1 MLSLIS
7 IISTIPMPWSI
18 EGLFRSAL
26 AQSLHDQPPIFATIG
41 LLYDPATTIDVCIAI
56 VVSQRS
62 NNSRIGLLVVCIGA
76 NSINTSFVALCSLD
90 FFFLLQSHT
99 SSHLFTADHS
109 IPDLLLHLPPLCS
122 STADHRDAVPRATLR
137 SFSALPL
144 GLHPH
149 SSLRLLHLVHAHL
162 ALPGLSLRSPWHLGP
177 CLRWRSIPHHYLR
190 PTAATESPGCPAAQI
205 SQPPRLR
212 PIGHR
217 SNRPRPPQAHQRHNA
232 THLRGTGSPRSLD
245 DIVANP
251 GSFRYVSP
259 EERMRPA
266 IPPPS
271 FVTISAATKV
281 PDAAEPAGQS
291 SSTPPQTSESLGLA
305 SRQNFTRFVT
315 GMRLIDRKYEQKRAE
330 MLALLHPE
338 LLAQQQQPVVLPQ
351 MQQRWVPMVPQ
362 RAPAPQPGFPPPSQP
377 FAPTGPSPAGP
388 PSPKPQPSTPKR
400 APSPAP
406 APPKPVS
413 PALKPKAAPPPPP
426 GARRPI
432 PFVMG

>member
-1 MLSLIS
+1 MPFLEPLFDPSPLFLWVYILIVAFGYYIWYTRISPSLAS
-7 IISTIPMPWSI
+7 
-18 EGLFRSAL
+18 LF
-26 AQSLHDQPPIFATIG
+26 
-41 LLYDPATTIDVCIAI
+41 
-56 VVSQRS
+56 
-62 NNSRIGLLVVCIGA
+62 
-76 NSINTSFVALCSLD
+76 
-90 FFFLLQSHT
+90 
-99 SSHLFTADHS
+99 
-109 IPDLLLHLPPLCS
+109 
-122 STADHRDAVPRATLR
+122 
-137 SFSALPL
+137 
-144 GLHPH
+144 
-149 SSLRLLHLVHAHL
+149 
-162 ALPGLSLRSPWHLGP
+162 ALPGTSVPACAG
-177 CLRWRSIPHHYLR
+177 
-190 PTAATESPGCPAAQI
+190 AAYHTTTFDPPPPQRAQAAQ
-205 SQPPRLR
+205 QPKYLNLRDFGPLGIDQTDLARLKR
-212 PIGHR
+212 TKG
-217 SNRPRPPQAHQRHNA
+217 HNA

-271 FVTISAATKV
+271 FVTISAATRV
-281 PDAAEPAGQS
+281 PDAAEPVGQS